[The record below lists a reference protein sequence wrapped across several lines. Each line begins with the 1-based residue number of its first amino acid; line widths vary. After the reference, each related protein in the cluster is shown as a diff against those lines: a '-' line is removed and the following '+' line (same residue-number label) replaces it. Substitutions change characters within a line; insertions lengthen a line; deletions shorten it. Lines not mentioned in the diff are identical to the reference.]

1 MDIWVISV
9 ETVAKHLSCDD
20 DKASNLRIMKASDRI
35 ESAAMELVGRHGE
48 DALEVANWRIE
59 LLKRVK
65 RAGNLRD
72 LDMAL
77 RVPTEI
83 EKLAETR

>member
-20 DKASNLRIMKASDRI
+20 DKASNPRIMKASDRI

-59 LLKRVK
+59 LLKR
-65 RAGNLRD
+65 AGNLRD